1 MRVLI
6 ASCWR
11 PFSDDRAPALT
22 SALVAAFRRSGHEVD
37 ASLLPF
43 SDDDPAKTQLMG
55 LRLID
60 ASTVGSQT
68 IDLFVAIDAASALL
82 RHPNK
87 VIWLLHQFRQVY
99 DFWGT
104 PYQETPSSA
113 TSLALR
119 DIVRTSDGQF
129 LREARHIFTNSKTV
143 ADRLKRF
150 SNMDGEVLFP
160 PLMDAELFH
169 PGDSGPYIFYPSRI
183 NSTKRQILAVQAM
196 RYVRSGVTLVLAGKA
211 DDAEQQR
218 QLERTIEQEG
228 VQDRVQ
234 VLGWVSQEQ
243 KADLCSK
250 CLACLY
256 LPYDED
262 SYGYV
267 TLEGFQSHKPVITC
281 TDSGGTLELIE
292 DGVNGR
298 VVPPDA
304 HELAAAIDDLAVHPM
319 QTRTMGEH
327 AYATLARLDI
337 SWDHVIRSLTS

>member
-6 ASCWR
+6 SSCWR

-22 SALVAAFRRSGHEVD
+22 AALVGAFRRNGHEVD

-43 SDDDPAKTQLMG
+43 SDDEPPKTQLMG
-55 LRLID
+55 LRLMD
-60 ASTVGSQT
+60 ASAVGSQT
-68 IDLFVAIDAASALL
+68 IDLFVPLDSASALM

-87 VIWLLHQFRQVY
+87 VVWLLHQFRQVY

-104 PYQETPSSA
+104 SYQETPSSA
-113 TSLALR
+113 AGLAMR

-150 SNMDGEVLFP
+150 SNMDGEVLYP

-169 PGDSGPYIFYPSRI
+169 EGDSGSYVFYPSRI
-183 NSTKRQILAVQAM
+183 NSTKRQVLAVQAM

-211 DDAEQQR
+211 DDAEQQQ
-218 QLERTIEQEG
+218 QLERTIEREG

-234 VLGWVSQEQ
+234 LLGWVSQEQ
-243 KADLCSK
+243 KADLCSR

-256 LPYDED
+256 IPYDED

-267 TLEGFQSHKPVITC
+267 TLEGFHSHKPVITC
-281 TDSGGTLELIE
+281 TDSGGTLEVIE

-298 VVPPDA
+298 IVLPDA
-304 HELAAAIDDLAVHPM
+304 HELAAAIDDLAAQPAK
-319 QTRTMGEH
+319 TRTMGES
-327 AYATLARLDI
+327 AWATLSRFDI